1 MPQIFETVIEGTL
14 TLEDYLICMAVAFLC
29 GIIVTFAASYK
40 SKLTKSFAMSLVM
53 LAPIIE
59 TVILMVNGNIGT
71 GIAVAGAFSLVR
83 FRSVA
88 GRAREITL
96 IFLVMTAGLACAAGY
111 VAIAILFSIILC
123 VALIIL
129 ARLPMRSEREL
140 ELRITIPE
148 TLNFSEAFEDL
159 FGQYTKR
166 HELASVKTSNM
177 GSLYKLLYKI
187 ELKDGGTSKE
197 FIDQLR
203 CRNGN
208 LEITLADTSER
219 NEEL

>member
-14 TLEDYLICMAVAFLC
+14 TLEDYLICTAVAFLC

-88 GRAREITL
+88 GRGQSTRDNAYIPCNDGRACLRGRICCNCDTFLDYTL
-96 IFLVMTAGLACAAGY
+96 CGAYHSCKA
-111 VAIAILFSIILC
+111 SH
-123 VALIIL
+123 AL
-129 ARLPMRSEREL
+129 R
-140 ELRITIPE
+140 
-148 TLNFSEAFEDL
+148 
-159 FGQYTKR
+159 KR
-166 HELASVKTSNM
+166 A
-177 GSLYKLLYKI
+177 
-187 ELKDGGTSKE
+187 
-197 FIDQLR
+197 
-203 CRNGN
+203 
-208 LEITLADTSER
+208 
-219 NEEL
+219 